1 VLVLTLLK
9 LYLKVLL
16 NDVIDHMKKAQFIS
30 IISDG
35 STDPSVTDQETILLR
50 YVHPDMH
57 EPATFFFLQVIFSD
71 NLSRDKQ
78 NISVFPYP

>member
-1 VLVLTLLK
+1 MVFSCACVNCIKTISE
-9 LYLKVLL
+9 VLL

-50 YVHPDMH
+50 YVPPDMH
-57 EPATFFFLQVIFSD
+57 EPATSFASTG
-71 NLSRDKQ
+71 
-78 NISVFPYP
+78 